1 MRTTVKNNSTKV
13 VNTTKKETTKKVNQ
27 RLDNI
32 IVSNVNLLKETK
44 TKKERPVKKE
54 KVSFHKS
61 LLNVNNLDKQ
71 ENFSLSGALNRFKK
85 QIPNDE
91 QYKSID
97 VNIINKGLEFNT
109 ILEYVNK
116 KCIDKQRFTVY
127 SVGLAFNKFLKVT
140 LK

>member
-1 MRTTVKNNSTKV
+1 MEATVKNNSTKV
-13 VNTTKKETTKKVNQ
+13 ESKKVATN
-27 RLDNI
+27 RAENL
-32 IVSNVNLLKETK
+32 IVTNVNLVKEIK
-44 TKKERPVKKE
+44 SKKEAKVKAE

-85 QIPNDE
+85 QIPNDI

-97 VNIINKGLEFNT
+97 TNIINKGLEFNT
-109 ILEYVNK
+109 ILEYINK